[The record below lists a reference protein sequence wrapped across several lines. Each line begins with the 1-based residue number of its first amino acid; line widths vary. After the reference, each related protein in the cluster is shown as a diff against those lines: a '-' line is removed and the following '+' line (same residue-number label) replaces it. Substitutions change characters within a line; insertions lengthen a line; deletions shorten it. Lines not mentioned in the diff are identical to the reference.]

1 MIQLIPCNYHII
13 VLVISRFKTV
23 LSTRS
28 LVWATTSC
36 RAQHSSDLQT
46 GTNLVYVPLYIYPT

>member
-1 MIQLIPCNYHII
+1 MIQLIPYHII
-13 VLVISRFKTV
+13 VLVNSEIV

-28 LVWATTSC
+28 CVWATTWC

-46 GTNLVYVPLYIYPT
+46 GTNLIYGPLYKYST